1 MEGASASPSLLST
14 SRPICWPPKKLL
26 VKTNTKHKCTC
37 EGLSKCFHSRVPSR
51 FLHVQLLKIMNA
63 VVCKKKKGFRYFW
76 AATWSSM
83 LFSLFLFC
91 TFQKFNFVH
100 IFFLSDP
107 KKGDFNSWNI
117 SICTIDLYS
126 VQQKKKK
133 LKFPTD
139 IFLFEIQHI
148 HVDKTVIQMFCSA
161 VTSWE
166 PKHLRSW

>member
-1 MEGASASPSLLST
+1 MLPQSSPESLSA
-14 SRPICWPPKKLL
+14 
-26 VKTNTKHKCTC
+26 CTAFKNNEC
-37 EGLSKCFHSRVPSR
+37 CC
-51 FLHVQLLKIMNA
+51 VQKE
-63 VVCKKKKGFRYFW
+63 KGFPLLLGCHVVLNVVLSF
-76 AATWSSM
+76 
-83 LFSLFLFC
+83 FFC
-91 TFQKFNFVH
+91 TFHKFNFVH